1 MDDTPTVDI
10 VANLAAVRAHIADA
24 AEAVGRARDAVT
36 LVAVSKNFPAES
48 IVPVLEAGQ
57 RVLGENRVQE
67 AQGKWPGLR
76 ERFADVTLHLIG
88 PLQTNKAREAVA
100 LFDVIE
106 TVDRAKLAKAL
117 RQEMDRQGREPACY
131 VQVNTGAEPQKTGV
145 LPGAADALIETC
157 RESHQLPLQGLMCLP
172 PIGDDPA
179 RHFDLL
185 ARIAENNALPI
196 LSMGMT
202 ADFETA
208 ITHGATH
215 VRVGT
220 AIFGPRPP
228 RQL

>member
-1 MDDTPTVDI
+1 
-10 VANLAAVRAHIADA
+10 
-24 AEAVGRARDAVT
+24 
-36 LVAVSKNFPAES
+36 
-48 IVPVLEAGQ
+48 
-57 RVLGENRVQE
+57 
-67 AQGKWPGLR
+67 
-76 ERFADVTLHLIG
+76 
-88 PLQTNKAREAVA
+88 
-100 LFDVIE
+100 
-106 TVDRAKLAKAL
+106 
-117 RQEMDRQGREPACY
+117 
-131 VQVNTGAEPQKTGV
+131 
-145 LPGAADALIETC
+145 
-157 RESHQLPLQGLMCLP
+157 LP